1 MLPVRAP
8 SFPTRGVSDL
18 ADPGAAVA
26 FALDLIAQGAEVLDV
41 GGESTRPGADAVPLE
56 QELARVVPVI
66 ERLAAQCSVPISV
79 DTRRP
84 EVMRAAVAAGAGMI
98 NDVGALAGA
107 GVLAAAAE
115 LGWPVVLVHMRG
127 ETRPMQAAPPYGRG
141 VAGRKR

>member
-1 MLPVRAP
+1 MFDDP
-8 SFPTRGVSDL
+8 SIRTLNCAGRILRLDHPRVMGIVNVTPDSFSDGGCH

-26 FALDLIAQGAEVLDV
+26 FALDLIAQGADVLDV

-84 EVMRAAVAAGAGMI
+84 EGMRRSEEHTS
-98 NDVGALAGA
+98 
-107 GVLAAAAE
+107 E
-115 LGWPVVLVHMRG
+115 LQSLMRI
-127 ETRPMQAAPPYGRG
+127 
-141 VAGRKR
+141 